1 MTENESSPEN
11 DIKATKDASKLG
23 VKRLL
28 PFAVLIAAL
37 IVTFSLDLHQY
48 LSFESLKENRE
59 TVLAWR
65 SSNALVAAV
74 LFVLVYA
81 AAIAIS
87 LPGAIWL
94 TIASGFLFGTLQG
107 GLLVV
112 FAATLGATI
121 IFLAA
126 RYAFA
131 DFFHAK
137 VRGLLKQVEE
147 GFRKDAVS
155 YLLFLRFVPVF
166 PFWLVNLVPAFLGVS
181 LPAYVIATFFGI
193 IPGTMVFAS
202 LGSGIG
208 HLIDQGS
215 SPDLSIIFDFQV
227 FGPLLALALLSLIPV
242 AYKHRSYLGMGAK
255 EGETEKAHR

>member
-1 MTENESSPEN
+1 MTDNESIAETIAETSSG
-11 DIKATKDASKLG
+11 ARKLA

-48 LSFESLKENRE
+48 LSFDSLKENRE
-59 TVLAWR
+59 TILEWR
-65 SSNALVAAV
+65 SSNAVLAAL

-137 VRGLLKQVEE
+137 VSGLLKQVEE

-166 PFWLVNLVPAFLGVS
+166 PFWLVNLVPAVLGVS

-202 LGSGIG
+202 LGNGIG
-208 HLIDQGS
+208 HLIDQGRT
-215 SPDLSIIFDFQV
+215 PDLGIIFDLQV
-227 FGPLLALALLSLIPV
+227 LGPLLALALLSLIPV
-242 AYKHRSYLGMGAK
+242 AYKHRSAFGIGK
-255 EGETEKAHR
+255 NKAGG

>member
-1 MTENESSPEN
+1 MTEQ
-11 DIKATKDASKLG
+11 KTTTKKSKLG

-28 PFAVLIAAL
+28 PLAILLVAL
-37 IVTFSLDLHQY
+37 VVTFSLDLHQY

-59 TVLAWR
+59 TVLEWR
-65 SSNALVAAV
+65 SSNAVMAAF
-74 LFVLVYA
+74 LFMLVYA
-81 AAIAIS
+81 SAIAIS

-107 GLLVV
+107 GILVV
-112 FAATLGATI
+112 FAATTGATI

-131 DFFHAK
+131 DFFHDK
-137 VRGLLKQVEE
+137 VRGVLRQMEE

-155 YLLFLRFVPVF
+155 YLLFLRFVPIV

-181 LPAYVIATFFGI
+181 LPAFVIATFFGI

-208 HLIDQGS
+208 HLIDQGQT
-215 SPDLSIIFDFQV
+215 PDLSIIFDFEV
-227 FGPLLALALLSLIPV
+227 LGPLLALALLSLIPV
-242 AYKHRSYLGMGAK
+242 AYKHRSYFGLGDGV
-255 EGETEKAHR
+255 KAPD